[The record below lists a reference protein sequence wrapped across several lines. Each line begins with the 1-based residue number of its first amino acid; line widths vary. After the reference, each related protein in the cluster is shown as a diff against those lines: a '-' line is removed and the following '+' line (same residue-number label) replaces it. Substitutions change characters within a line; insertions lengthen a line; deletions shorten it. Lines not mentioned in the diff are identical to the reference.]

1 MINRDTRLK
10 GVIDIFVRS
19 GFSGLQSSKKQRQSQ
34 AEKNAYQRKIGILMA
49 LMVFLGLAWSLI
61 NKEVMPVIR
70 SLARNEAKMIAI
82 KSINSGVHTSLE
94 KNKVTTQ
101 DLLFY
106 DYNEAGEVTSWN
118 VNSIMINQLCT
129 EIAENIIRDIHNAEV
144 IQLKIPLGLITGAHM
159 FSNVGPK
166 INVKVLPKG
175 TANIDYKNQLRA
187 TGINQ
192 VNHVVWLEVEMKMQ
206 IIVPL
211 SSEELVVQRRVV
223 LVDKVISG
231 KVPSHYLNIPTF
243 E

>member
-1 MINRDTRLK
+1 MAIFTRL
-10 GVIDIFVRS
+10 
-19 GFSGLQSSKKQRQSQ
+19 GFSGLQSSKKHRQTQ
-34 AEKNAYQRKIGILMA
+34 TEKNAFKRKIGILMA
-49 LMVFLGLAWSLI
+49 LMVFFALGWSLI
-61 NKEVMPVIR
+61 NRQLMPVIR

-82 KSINSGVHTSLE
+82 KSINSGVHESLN

-106 DYNEAGEVTSWN
+106 DYNDAGEITSWN

-129 EIAENIIRDIHNAEV
+129 EIAENIINDLHNTDV
-144 IQLKIPLGLITGAHM
+144 IQLKIPLGLVTGAHI
-159 FSNVGPK
+159 FSNVGPM
-166 INVKVLPKG
+166 IDVKVLPKG
-175 TANIDYKNQLRA
+175 SANIDYKNQLRA

-192 VNHVVWLEVEMKMQ
+192 VNHVVWLEIEMKMQ

-231 KVPSHYLNIPTF
+231 KVPSHYLNIPSF

>member
-1 MINRDTRLK
+1 M
-10 GVIDIFVRS
+10 
-19 GFSGLQSSKKQRQSQ
+19 
-34 AEKNAYQRKIGILMA
+34 ILMLFIITGWL
-49 LMVFLGLAWSLI
+49 LMNREI
-61 NKEVMPVIR
+61 MPVIR
-70 SLARNEAKMIAI
+70 SMARNEANMIAI
-82 KSINSGVHTSLE
+82 KSINSAVHNSLE
-94 KNKVTTQ
+94 TNKVTTQ

-106 DYNEAGEVTSWN
+106 DYNESGEIISWN

-129 EIAENIIRDIHNAEV
+129 EVGENIINDLNSIGA
-144 IQLKIPLGLITGAHM
+144 IQLKIPLGLVTGAHI
-159 FSNVGPK
+159 FSNVGPR
-166 INVKVLPKG
+166 IPVKVMPKG

-192 VNHVVWLEVEMKMQ
+192 VNHVVWLEIEMKMQ

-231 KVPSHYLNIPTF
+231 KVPSHYLNIPSF

>member
-1 MINRDTRLK
+1 MA
-10 GVIDIFVRS
+10 IFTRS
-19 GFSGLQSSKKQRQSQ
+19 GFSGLLSSKKHRQSQ
-34 AEKNAYQRKIGILMA
+34 AERNAFKRKIGILMA
-49 LMVFLGLAWSLI
+49 LMVFFALGWSLI

-70 SLARNEAKMIAI
+70 SLARNEATMIATQ
-82 KSINSGVHTSLE
+82 SINLGVHNSLE

-106 DYNEAGEVTSWN
+106 DYNEVGEITSWN

-129 EIAENIIRDIHNAEV
+129 EIAENVINDLNHIDP
-144 IQLKIPLGLITGAHM
+144 IQLKIPLGLVTGAHM

-166 INVKVLPKG
+166 IDVKVLPKG

-192 VNHVVWLEVEMKMQ
+192 VNHVVWLEIEMKMQ

-231 KVPSHYLNIPTF
+231 KVPSHYLNIPSF

>member
-1 MINRDTRLK
+1 MKLK
-10 GVIDIFVRS
+10 KGWIAIFRKS
-19 GFSGLQSSKKQRQSQ
+19 GFSGLQSSKKQRQVQFSQ
-34 AEKNAYQRKIGILMA
+34 DSLKRKMGVLIIF
-49 LMVFLGLAWSLI
+49 MVFVAIGWSLM

-70 SLARNEAKMIAI
+70 SLARNEARMIAI
-82 KSINSGVHTSLE
+82 KSINSGVHNSLE

-106 DYNEAGEVTSWN
+106 DYNESGEIISWN

-129 EIAENIIRDIHNAEV
+129 EVAENIIKDLHDAQV
-144 IQLKIPLGLITGAHM
+144 IQLKIPLGLVTGAHM

-166 INVKVLPKG
+166 IDIKVLPKG

-192 VNHVVWLEVEMKMQ
+192 VNHVVWLEIEMKMQ

-211 SSEELVVQRRVV
+211 SSEELIVQRRVV

-231 KVPSHYLNIPTF
+231 KVPSHYLNLPAL

>member
-1 MINRDTRLK
+1 MIA
-10 GVIDIFVRS
+10 IFTRS
-19 GFSGLQSSKKQRQSQ
+19 GFSGLKSSKKHRQSQ
-34 AEKNAYQRKIGILMA
+34 AESDAFKRKIGILMA
-49 LMVFLGLAWSLI
+49 LMVFLALGWSLV

-70 SLARNEAKMIAI
+70 SLARNEAKMVAI
-82 KSINSGVHTSLE
+82 KSINSGVHDSLE

-106 DYNEAGEVTSWN
+106 DYNESGEITSWN

-129 EIAENIIRDIHNAEV
+129 EIAENIIRDLHNTEA

-166 INVKVLPKG
+166 IDIKVLPKG
-175 TANIDYKNQLRA
+175 SANIDYKNQLRA

-192 VNHVVWLEVEMKMQ
+192 VNHVVWLEIEMKMQ
-206 IIVPL
+206 VIVPL
-211 SSEELVVQRRVV
+211 SSEELVVQRRIV

-231 KVPSHYLNIPTF
+231 EVPSHYLNIPSF

>member
-1 MINRDTRLK
+1 MGMIMIFIIFI
-10 GVIDIFVRS
+10 GVS
-19 GFSGLQSSKKQRQSQ
+19 
-34 AEKNAYQRKIGILMA
+34 
-49 LMVFLGLAWSLI
+49 WSLI

-70 SLARNEAKMIAI
+70 SMARNEAKMIAI
-82 KSINSGVHTSLE
+82 KSINAGVNDSLK

-106 DYNEAGEVTSWN
+106 DYNESGEIISWN

-129 EIAENIIRDIHNAEV
+129 EVGENIIRDLHQAEA
-144 IQLKIPLGLITGAHM
+144 IQLKIPLGLLTGAHM
-159 FSNVGPK
+159 FSNVGPR
-166 INVKVLPKG
+166 IDVKVMPKG

-192 VNHVVWLEVEMKMQ
+192 VNHVVWLEIEMKMQ

-211 SSEELVVQRRVV
+211 SSEELIIQRRVV

-231 KVPSHYLNIPTF
+231 KVPSHYLNFPSF

>member
-1 MINRDTRLK
+1 MI
-10 GVIDIFVRS
+10 
-19 GFSGLQSSKKQRQSQ
+19 
-34 AEKNAYQRKIGILMA
+34 
-49 LMVFLGLAWSLI
+49 LMVFMAIGWSLL
-61 NKEVMPVIR
+61 NREVMPVIR
-70 SLARNEAKMIAI
+70 SMARNEAKMIAI
-82 KSINSGVHTSLE
+82 KSINSGIHNALE

-106 DYNEAGEVTSWN
+106 DYNEAGETISWN

-129 EIAENIIRDIHNAEV
+129 EVGENIIRDLHDVEA
-144 IQLKIPLGLITGAHM
+144 IQLKIPLGLVTGAHI

-166 INVKVLPKG
+166 IPVKVMPKG

-192 VNHVVWLEVEMKMQ
+192 VNHVVWLEIEMKMQ

-231 KVPSHYLNIPTF
+231 KVPSHYFNIPSF

>member
-1 MINRDTRLK
+1 MLLI
-10 GVIDIFVRS
+10 
-19 GFSGLQSSKKQRQSQ
+19 
-34 AEKNAYQRKIGILMA
+34 AIG
-49 LMVFLGLAWSLI
+49 WSLV

-70 SLARNEAKMIAI
+70 SMARNEAKMIAI
-82 KSINSGVHTSLE
+82 KSINSGVHNALE
-94 KNKVTTQ
+94 ENKVTTQ

-106 DYNEAGEVTSWN
+106 DYNEAGETISWN

-129 EIAENIIRDIHNAEV
+129 EVGENIIRDLHDVEA
-144 IQLKIPLGLITGAHM
+144 IQLKIPLGLITGAHI

-166 INVKVLPKG
+166 IPVKVMPKG

-192 VNHVVWLEVEMKMQ
+192 VNHVVWLEIEMKMQ

-231 KVPSHYLNIPTF
+231 KVPSHYLNIPSF